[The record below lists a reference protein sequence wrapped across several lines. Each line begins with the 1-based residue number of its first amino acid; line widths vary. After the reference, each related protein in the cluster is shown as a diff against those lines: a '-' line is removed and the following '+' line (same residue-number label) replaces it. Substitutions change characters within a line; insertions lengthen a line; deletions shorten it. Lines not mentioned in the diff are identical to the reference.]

1 MRKIG
6 DKAMRCSTGCF
17 ARHCVLAVLVI
28 GTLLI
33 GRVHAEVDRTTEPF
47 TNASLQGIFAVT
59 NVGIG
64 GQTPEAGVAV
74 LRFDGQGKLNGVN
87 VQNLPGDSNTERRLV
102 KVPVTGTYQVEEDG
116 TGTGKIT
123 GQLADGSL
131 IERHFDL
138 VLARARAT
146 GRFEVASKVFLMVRE
161 LSEPAKNLITFV
173 ATKLP
178 SHGKFSLVSFKGTF
192 AFRGFGPGNQAPAA
206 GFGQIT
212 FDGKGRFKGFDILN
226 VDASSF
232 EGQSAAGDRMFI
244 ENPFDGTYSVDENGI
259 YTASLA
265 NGGEAIFI
273 MTKAYLKDNFRV
285 AQEYFYIVPSEST
298 LLTGGF
304 FITSIGSKLPD

>member
-1 MRKIG
+1 
-6 DKAMRCSTGCF
+6 MRCSTGCF
-17 ARHCVLAVLVI
+17 ARHCALAVLVLSI
-28 GTLLI
+28 LLI
-33 GRVHAEVDRTTEPF
+33 GRGHAEVDQGTEPF
-47 TNASLQGIFAVT
+47 TNASLEGTFAVT

-64 GQTPEAGVAV
+64 GQTPEGGVAV

-87 VQNLPGDSNTERRLV
+87 VQNLPGDFSTERRLV

-116 TGTGKIT
+116 TGTGRIT

-146 GRFEVASKVFLMVRE
+146 ERFEVATKAFFMVRE

-173 ATKLP
+173 ATRLP
-178 SHGKFSLVSFKGTF
+178 SRGKFSLASFKGTF

-212 FDGKGRFKGFDILN
+212 FDGKGRFTGFDVLN
-226 VDASSF
+226 VDAGSF
-232 EGQSAAGDRMFI
+232 EGQNASGDRMFI
-244 ENPFDGTYSVDENGI
+244 ENPFDGSYSVDENGI

-265 NGGEAIFI
+265 NGGKAIFI
-273 MTKAYLKDNFRV
+273 MTKAYLKNSAKV

-298 LLTGGF
+298 LSTGGF
-304 FITSIGSKLPD
+304 FITSVGSKIPD